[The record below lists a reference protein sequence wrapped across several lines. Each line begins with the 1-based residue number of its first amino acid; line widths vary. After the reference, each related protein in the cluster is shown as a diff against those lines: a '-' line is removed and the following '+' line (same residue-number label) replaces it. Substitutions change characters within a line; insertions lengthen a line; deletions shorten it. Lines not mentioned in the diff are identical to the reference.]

1 VRRAPRSLNATVR
14 FGGPQRSLRGQGG
27 VLRGGGVGPRRLH
40 LDPPSRL
47 PRARAR
53 QSDKR
58 PSSQSSHDLAPY
70 PHSEVE
76 AVQQWKDA
84 TMQPEQ
90 ILKGSFLLGAFASFI
105 LSVAIY
111 FQADDMEGRLNGIYV
126 GIWVP
131 SILALGAFVLAH
143 RGTPK

>member
-1 VRRAPRSLNATVR
+1 MMHRATAGSA
-14 FGGPQRSLRGQGG
+14 PQ
-27 VLRGGGVGPRRLH
+27 
-40 LDPPSRL
+40 
-47 PRARAR
+47 
-53 QSDKR
+53 
-58 PSSQSSHDLAPY
+58 
-70 PHSEVE
+70 SEVDRAQGWE
-76 AVQQWKDA
+76 DVK
-84 TMQPEQ
+84 MQPEH
-90 ILKGSFLLGAFASFI
+90 ILKGTFLLAAFASFI